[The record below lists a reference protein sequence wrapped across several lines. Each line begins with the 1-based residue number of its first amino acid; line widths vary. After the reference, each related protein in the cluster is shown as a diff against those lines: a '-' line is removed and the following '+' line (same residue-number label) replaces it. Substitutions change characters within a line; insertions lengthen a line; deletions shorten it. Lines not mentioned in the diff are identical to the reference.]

1 MMNVNG
7 VGQGQ
12 TETEDF
18 KQRTGG
24 TVEDVD
30 ACDYQ
35 YLLPCSNYSISSLLS
50 TPTSLPT
57 TLQNAHR
64 YSHFLTCTLSY
75 FLLVGACLVDG

>member
-12 TETEDF
+12 TEMEDF

-24 TVEDVD
+24 TGEDVD
-30 ACDYQ
+30 ACDY
-35 YLLPCSNYSISSLLS
+35 LLPSNYSINSLLS

-57 TLQNAHR
+57 TLQNAQR
-64 YSHFLTCTLSY
+64 
-75 FLLVGACLVDG
+75 